1 MLERA
6 ALHQTRFRTPGVGPD
21 ARGVVLGQ
29 KGVVLFASIDRLV
42 SFLRGYG
49 DDNSLDELV
58 PSMQIRT
65 VITPLRTREVLL
77 FVQAESSYRMDRI
90 EIGRASCRE
99 RV

>member
-6 ALHQTRFRTPGVGPD
+6 ALHQTRFRTPGVAPD

-29 KGVVLFASIDRLV
+29 KALILFSSLERLV

-49 DDNSLDELV
+49 DDGSLDELL

-65 VITPLRTREVLL
+65 VITPLRAREVLL
-77 FVQAESSYRMDRI
+77 SVQAESSYRMDRI
-90 EIGRASCRE
+90 AGIAKLAQG
-99 RV
+99 